1 MNNHSLLTKN
11 SEYKIVL
18 KEDSQ
23 SLDEVVVVGYGTQK
37 KVNLTG
43 AVAAIGADEII
54 QAPVANISNALAGR
68 LPGIRVQNTGGTPGA
83 ESSVDI
89 RGFGKPLIL
98 VDGVEQ
104 PGFQVDPNEIES
116 ISVLKD
122 ASAAIYWSEGR

>member
-1 MNNHSLLTKN
+1 MVH
-11 SEYKIVL
+11 
-18 KEDSQ
+18 
-23 SLDEVVVVGYGTQK
+23 K

-89 RGFGKPLIL
+89 RGFGNL
-98 VDGVEQ
+98 
-104 PGFQVDPNEIES
+104 
-116 ISVLKD
+116 
-122 ASAAIYWSEGR
+122 